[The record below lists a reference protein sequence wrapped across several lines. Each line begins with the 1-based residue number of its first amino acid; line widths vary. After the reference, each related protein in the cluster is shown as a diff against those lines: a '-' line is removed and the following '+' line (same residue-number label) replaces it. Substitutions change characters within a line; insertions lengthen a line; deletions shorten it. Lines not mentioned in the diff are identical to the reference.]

1 MYVYIYATPQL
12 SIKLLVYYIKGKK
25 IYMVFEYIPKP
36 FLGGLDPG
44 DNVHG
49 GLLCGARVVDAR
61 HIRHLARNENYL
73 IHIMATRKHEIE
85 CTSYTFCL

>member
-1 MYVYIYATPQL
+1 
-12 SIKLLVYYIKGKK
+12 
-25 IYMVFEYIPKP
+25 MVLKHIPKP